1 MNETSTRNKWI
12 TEELPPNVCQMCLKL
27 VTEDRKKGLK
37 PPEHLQCLYGHT
49 LAGDDAMAARELER
63 AYQASIAGAGNGGAA
78 ATTYGYPQVVG

>member
-37 PPEHLQCLYGHT
+37 PPEHLQCLYGHKLSEFPKGCIQPEKT
-49 LAGDDAMAARELER
+49 PYWMWTGPIRER
-63 AYQASIAGAGNGGAA
+63 
-78 ATTYGYPQVVG
+78 T